1 MTNANSNV
9 KSAILMVVGFSLVTA
24 VAETYHWTGGAG
36 NTDGVYQWDVKGNW
50 QENAV
55 PGLSETS
62 DDEVIFGAMEGN
74 PASVT
79 IDLTGEVAVRSVT
92 FSDAAAPAYQL
103 GTSRGTSDSDDK
115 GQSMRLRTGGV
126 VSISSEVVNDQ
137 TILRLAPESA
147 SSNTLILSNVSSQA
161 ALAIDTID
169 RWLASGQSDK
179 YCQYTLAGTGRILLF
194 DYIWTGSAQP
204 SFTFKGSLSVIWRND
219 GSRLPRS
226 LTFASGWTGTFEI
239 ADDAVLNAQT
249 GTSPFNNVLQ
259 FAVDTTIDGQGAIQA
274 SKMINSDRA
283 QDIANGNTPLRSFM
297 LNVTAK
303 KTVTVN
309 VPLKPAEPKSADKFE
324 GWIPLYSAK
333 EGTIRL
339 NGTNSLVKGV
349 VIHGNVNVEA
359 QKFGSKG
366 CTASETSLG
375 LADEIVFQPYFA
387 AFEKNSENYFNCE
400 TRLDASL
407 GYAGSEDTTC
417 DRDFMILNC
426 YKDYQNEECKYFY
439 VKNTENKDYDSCC
452 ATATVATVGSGALT
466 LTGCVKTW
474 ADGADGAV
482 FGLDA
487 RTAPLVFKGSF
498 STSRKISLSVCGRKK
513 VTLDDVNM
521 GDLIGLE
528 ISSCVLEMT
537 GAGSEFTIDRP
548 VRTRGE
554 NTIEVKSGASLRMS
568 WEQLTMDEDST
579 VDFIVPDDS
588 SVVFVGATSATVAPA
603 GLTQNG
609 APVHFNDDG
618 KILPYES
625 RWNAAVNGAWKDEA
639 KWNNGIPTA
648 QDKARITVGGADYT
662 VTVDE
667 PLAAIP
673 ASVEIGQGETGFTST
688 LAIAADM
695 KSGVIPFLV
704 NAGGELKVTTG
715 GTLDLTGSSVD
726 LSKGGTF
733 TADGEGTVLA
743 ATSDSKV
750 LTFGTGVW
758 TFKGN
763 SCLTSEVASAEIDI
777 KPSEAGACAELVLD
791 TSEIPTAGRHSFEKG
806 SIYLGGQAGGSAKLV
821 FKGKDD
827 TNKATNFIFASQ
839 NPWRIGISRN
849 GYGEID
855 MRGGYLRTGNNG
867 LWIGSSEKES
877 TALAVTGVVNQ
888 TGGYVYQTASG
899 ATAANY
905 LTGLKIGCGE
915 YCVWS
920 KVSSDDIFC
929 SGTYNLMGGQLL
941 TGTGYTVIG
950 AGSGVGRLVQ
960 TGGTFSHDSSANS
973 STYFNHLTGTKNFQ
987 YPMIIGLVGGSG
999 LYVLSNGT
1007 AKVTKDFYIGGAQT
1021 NEMPWA
1027 TTVGIS
1033 PTTYPEENY
1042 DAHGVLS
1049 VQGGTFT
1056 CSSNV
1061 FVGVAGSGTIELGG
1075 TGSLTARTL
1084 VLSNANES
1092 ALAFAI
1098 PAGGYAAAP
1107 LAVTDRM
1114 KLTSGSKLTVDV
1126 RGIADR
1132 KLASWTKLASASAI
1146 DGDFG
1151 SFEVICADE
1160 DREFYR
1166 NATYVLSRNDVSG
1179 VWFRMPKKGLML
1191 LFR

>member
-1 MTNANSNV
+1 M
-9 KSAILMVVGFSLVTA
+9 KSIVLMAVVVSLSTA
-24 VAETYHWTGGAG
+24 VADTYHWTGGAG
-36 NTDGVYQWDVKGNW
+36 NTGGVYQWNEAGNW

-62 DDEVIFGAMEGN
+62 DDEVVFGAMAGN
-74 PASVT
+74 PESVT
-79 IDLTGEVAVRSVT
+79 IDLTGEVAVRNVT
-92 FSDAAAPAYQL
+92 FVDAAAPAYQL
-103 GTSRGTSDSDDK
+103 GTSRGASDSDDE

-161 ALAIDTID
+161 ALAIDTIG
-169 RWLASGQSDK
+169 RWLASGQADVM
-179 YCQYTLAGTGRILLF
+179 CEYTLAGTGRILLF
-194 DYIWTGSAQP
+194 DYIWTGSKQP
-204 SFTFKGSLSVIWRND
+204 PFTFKGSPSVVWRND
-219 GSRLPRS
+219 GKRQPRS
-226 LTFASGWTGTFEI
+226 VTFAADWTGTFEI
-239 ADDAVLNAQT
+239 AEGAVLNAT
-249 GTSPFNNVLQ
+249 VGTSPFNNALQ

-274 SKMINSDRA
+274 SQMINSARD
-283 QDIANGNTPLRSFM
+283 QDIAKGNTPLRSLL

-309 VPLKPAEPKSADKFE
+309 VPLKPASGYE

-339 NGTNSLVKGV
+339 NGANSLVKGV

-387 AFEKNSENYFNCE
+387 TFAVNSKNYFNCE

-426 YKDYQNEECKYFY
+426 YKDYKNEECKYFY
-439 VKNTENKDYDSCC
+439 VKNTENIDYDSCC

-588 SVVFVGATSATVAPA
+588 SVVFEGATSATVAPA

-625 RWNAAVNGAWKDEA
+625 RWNAAVNGAWKDGT
-639 KWNNGIPTA
+639 KWNNGVPTA

-673 ASVEIGQGETGFTST
+673 ASVEIGQGETGYTST
-688 LAIAADM
+688 LALTDGFTGLTM
-695 KSGVIPFLV
+695 PLEVK
-704 NAGGELKVTTG
+704 TG
-715 GTLDLTGSSVD
+715 GLLRFCGEGQFDLTAMSVD
-726 LSKGGTF
+726 LSAGGAFLASDLATVKVVGSGK
-733 TADGEGTVLA
+733 TGTL
-743 ATSDSKV
+743 
-750 LTFGTGVW
+750 GTGYWRFADDSSFVGVKNESLVVKPDGVGE
-758 TFKGN
+758 TATLELDN
-763 SCLTSEVASAEIDI
+763 STV
-777 KPSEAGACAELVLD
+777 
-791 TSEIPTAGRHSFEKG
+791 PTAGRHSFERG
-806 SIYLGGQAGGSAKLV
+806 NIYLGGQAGGTARIV

-827 TNKATNFIFASQ
+827 TNKATNYIFASQ
-839 NPWRIGISRN
+839 NPWKISISRN

-855 MRGGYLRTGNNG
+855 MRGGYLRTGNYG
-867 LWIGSSEKES
+867 LLIGSSEKAS
-877 TALAVTGVVNQ
+877 AALAVTGVVNQ
-888 TGGYVYQTASG
+888 TGGYVLQGASG

-929 SGTYNLMGGQLL
+929 SGTYNLMGGQLSS
-941 TGTGYTVIG
+941 TPGYTVIG

-960 TGGTFSHDSSANS
+960 TGGTFTHDSNANS
-973 STYFNHLTGTKNFQ
+973 SSYINHLTGTLNFQ

-1007 AKVTKDFYIGGAQT
+1007 AKVTKDLYIGGALT
-1021 NEMPWA
+1021 NDMPWA
-1027 TTVGIS
+1027 TTVGID
-1033 PTTYPEENY
+1033 PATYPEENY
-1042 DAHGVLS
+1042 DARGVLS

-1056 CSSNV
+1056 CLSNV

-1126 RGIADR
+1126 RGLVSR
-1132 KLASWTKLASASAI
+1132 QLGSWTKLVSAPVI
-1146 DGDFG
+1146 EGDFG
-1151 SFEVICADE
+1151 SFEILCDEE
-1160 DREFYR
+1160 DREFYKD
-1166 NATYVLSRNDVSG
+1166 ATYDLSRNGEPG
-1179 VWFRMPKKGLML
+1179 VWFRMPKKGLIL